1 MIRSNPFARPCAGR
15 NDRRRRAPARRKYR
29 AAARAADA
37 IGVGVECRAARA
49 PRLGNAAAA
58 PHAEKVERIAARFFA
73 DFFSLES
80 ISTRSFIYFSGCT
93 TIRSKSAASAM
104 RVRRRIVVVRIHA
117 R

>member
-1 MIRSNPFARPCAGR
+1 MISSNPFARPCAGR

-37 IGVGVECRAARA
+37 IGVECRAARA